1 MNEIQF
7 TQKEAKRLIKLLSDQ
22 VERSN
27 EGSSVKMIV
36 KDHDIS
42 IQVRSGSGIL
52 NSGFYRSRDG
62 VKKALLEAVDAGKK
76 LAS

>member
-1 MNEIQF
+1 MNEIEF
-7 TQKEAKRLIKLLSDQ
+7 TKKEAKRLIKLLSDQ

-36 KDHDIS
+36 KDYDIS
-42 IQVRSGSGIL
+42 IQVDSGSGIL